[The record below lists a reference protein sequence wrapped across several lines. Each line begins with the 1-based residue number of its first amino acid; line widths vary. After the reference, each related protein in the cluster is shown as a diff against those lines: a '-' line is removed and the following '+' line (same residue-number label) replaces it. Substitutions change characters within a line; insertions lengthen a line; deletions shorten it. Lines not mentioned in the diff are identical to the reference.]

1 MKKNNVK
8 LVKKQLKEIPIFFAT
23 DDNYIPYLDVAI
35 RSLIKN
41 ASKYYKYTINILNT
55 GIKEENIEI
64 VKRNECEN
72 VTISFRD
79 ISEDIKPIKNR
90 LKGLYHFSAEMYYR
104 LFIENIFPQY
114 DKVLY
119 LDCDIVVVGDIS
131 RLYNTALG
139 DKWIAGVTERLIYNH
154 EVFSKYVKVT
164 TGVDPINYINSG
176 ILVMNLKKLREV
188 NLAEQFMYVLSKY
201 NITIDE
207 ATLTAKAQ
215 NNYWLSNLGVP
226 LYNVGKLLEEHN
238 LLVIRKYDA
247 DIDMLINLLE
257 GKEGELKHDAI
268 VVVNNDLLTGNESE
282 NYFADDNP
290 NHAVVVNHIDKEKG
304 IVELYNPSTGN
315 TKDTYQLDIFIQSW
329 SESKNYL
336 VLVREKQYEHE
347 YCPNPIDVSGVT
359 LSPDLEELIDTIAEN
374 THNVW
379 AVDKIKKNPGI
390 RYAPKDENG
399 NEIQG
404 HNHFLLPYSELS
416 DEDKEYDIQ
425 MATQTIKLLKRIG
438 YRLVN
443 VNTLHRCSSCGEP
456 IEMHHVYCSH
466 CGKKLTWEDFK

>member
-1 MKKNNVK
+1 MMNRHNPITEEKLDLFLKGKTTAVETLEILEAMVFDPSIQEYIITQQRMNNVIE
-8 LVKKQLKEIPIFFAT
+8 LEQSYGSFIPITSMAA
-23 DDNYIPYLDVAI
+23 DDGNNL
-35 RSLIKN
+35 
-41 ASKYYKYTINILNT
+41 
-55 GIKEENIEI
+55 
-64 VKRNECEN
+64 
-72 VTISFRD
+72 
-79 ISEDIKPIKNR
+79 
-90 LKGLYHFSAEMYYR
+90 
-104 LFIENIFPQY
+104 
-114 DKVLY
+114 
-119 LDCDIVVVGDIS
+119 CDIQC
-131 RLYNTALG
+131 
-139 DKWIAGVTERLIYNH
+139 E
-154 EVFSKYVKVT
+154 KY
-164 TGVDPINYINSG
+164 
-176 ILVMNLKKLREV
+176 L
-188 NLAEQFMYVLSKY
+188 LSKY

-247 DIDMLINLLE
+247 DIDILINLLE

-268 VVVNNDLLTGNESE
+268 VVVNNDLLTGNESD

-290 NHAVVVNHIDKEKG
+290 NHAVVVNHVDKEKG

-416 DEDKEYDIQ
+416 SEDKEYDIQ

-456 IEMHHVYCSH
+456 IEMHHLYCSH
-466 CGKKLTWEDFK
+466 CGKKLSWEDFK